1 MSDLDL
7 DDLRNEL
14 ADFAQPEKK
23 VQRSAKE
30 ERVIAGF
37 EEIQRFV
44 DQNGRAPLHGED
56 RDIFERLYA
65 VRLDRL
71 RGLSEYHELLMPL
84 DHQSLLTAAE
94 PTPSA
99 PVENMDDDELLAE
112 LDGAAPISHSCAMS
126 DRLRRSAPP
135 RKLPTANGARILTGS
150 NRYSMP
156 CRPISMP
163 GPEPRAL
170 LSRILDS

>member
-44 DQNGRAPLHGED
+44 DQNGRMARIG
-56 RDIFERLYA
+56 IFSS
-65 VRLDRL
+65 
-71 RGLSEYHELLMPL
+71 GS
-84 DHQSLLTAAE
+84 T
-94 PTPSA
+94 
-99 PVENMDDDELLAE
+99 
-112 LDGAAPISHSCAMS
+112 
-126 DRLRRSAPP
+126 RSAWIVCAAYPSI
-135 RKLPTANGARILTGS
+135 TNS
-150 NRYSMP
+150 
-156 CRPISMP
+156 
-163 GPEPRAL
+163 
-170 LSRILDS
+170 